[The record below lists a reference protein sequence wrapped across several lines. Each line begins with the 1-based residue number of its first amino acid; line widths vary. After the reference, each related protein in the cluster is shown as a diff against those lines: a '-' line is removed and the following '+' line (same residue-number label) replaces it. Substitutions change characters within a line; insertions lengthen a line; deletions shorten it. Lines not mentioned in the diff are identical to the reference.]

1 MWIDPTS
8 YDATLVANALYGL
21 RNIRERDTD
30 KVLDPT
36 IDAQITKGIQ
46 RLDELQARLSR
57 QCN

>member
-1 MWIDPTS
+1 MRIDPTS

-21 RNIRERDTD
+21 RNKRQRDAG

-36 IDAQITKGIQ
+36 IDAQITKGLQ

-57 QCN
+57 QYN